1 MIPRSNPVQAAEI
14 QQDVRRAFLMRK
26 RRVFERANRQIYA
39 IVGSNPDM
47 GVVSETWF
55 GDYEASHE
63 FRDVLVHV
71 LDLVRREGLR
81 YWLID
86 LRFKVPDFRR
96 EQEWIESTLLPAAIA
111 AGVERGAAVLP
122 EAATVKD
129 RPGSLGNALQP
140 ARQGR
145 RRADTRLQGYRPR
158 QAMAARGRIAAR
170 FLKHRAINL
179 DRAMLFFRPAP

>member
-1 MIPRSNPVQAAEI
+1 MIPRSDPVHAAEI
-14 QQDVRRAFLMRK
+14 QEDVRRAFLMRK

-55 GDYEASHE
+55 GDYESSHE

-71 LDLVRREGLR
+71 LDLVKREGLR
-81 YWLID
+81 FWLID

-96 EQEWIESTLLPAAIA
+96 ELEWIEGALLPAAIA

-122 EAATVKD
+122 EAAAVKD
-129 RPGSLGNALQP
+129 GQDLSETLFNLLGKAGGGRMRGFKDIDLAKQWLLEGELPP
-140 ARQGR
+140 AS
-145 RRADTRLQGYRPR
+145 
-158 QAMAARGRIAAR
+158 
-170 FLKHRAINL
+170 
-179 DRAMLFFRPAP
+179 